1 MSEPAA
7 VHWRDL
13 RHLGPARRTA
23 ELLLPLP
30 FLLLAL
36 AAAQRGWIGAA
47 LVAAALF
54 FTAALRLTHDLYHRN
69 LGLSRRSSDALLFL
83 LSVLLG
89 GALHAIEHTHLHHH
103 RRCLADDDLEGRLAR
118 FGFWQAL
125 WRSPLYPVLIHRHTL
140 RHGSRRQRDWVRG
153 ELVAVALVQ
162 LLIWSSAGPALQTLC
177 LALLLANAAVPMVGI
192 WSVHHDTAHHG
203 RAPQRQRARRWR
215 WLDAPTFN
223 MLYHDEHHR
232 FPAVP
237 ACRLPELA
245 RRLAALERP
254 RRQRPAGA
262 ARGLRLV
269 GALAL
274 LALLAGCRHRL
285 AAVPALDAC
294 AIGLPVVAETL
305 SYPLAL
311 PGRRGG
317 GVAGDCQ
324 FRRVEQAGDAA
335 QIQLS
340 LFTDAAADGRSL
352 EQTFA
357 LILAEAG
364 NTFGPAQAAT
374 LGTPGPPA
382 AVFESNGEPAQIVVA
397 DRGLILTLGLRG
409 MPRERALQLAQ
420 QLWQA
425 LERHRPGKRD

>member
-1 MSEPAA
+1 MTEPAA
-7 VHWRDL
+7 LQWRDL
-13 RHLGPARRTA
+13 RSLSRTRRMA

-30 FLLLAL
+30 WLLLAL
-36 AAAQRGWIGAA
+36 AAAFSGWIGAA
-47 LVAAALF
+47 LAATALF
-54 FTAALRLTHDLYHRN
+54 FTAGLRLTHDLYHRN
-69 LGLSRRSSDALLFL
+69 LGLDRRSTNGLLFL

-89 GALHAIEHTHLHHH
+89 GALHAIEYTHLQHH
-103 RRCLADDDLEGRLAR
+103 RRCLAEDDLEGRIGHL
-118 FGFWQAL
+118 GFWQAL
-125 WRSPLYPVLIHRHTL
+125 WRSPIYPVLIHLHTL
-140 RHGSRRQRDWVRG
+140 RHGSRRQRHWVQV

-162 LLIWSSAGPALQTLC
+162 ALIWASSSTALQC
-177 LALLLANAAVPMVGI
+177 ISLALLLANAAVPMVGI
-192 WSVHHDTAHHG
+192 WSVHRDTAHQPH
-203 RAPQRQRARRWR
+203 RARSIRWR

-223 MLYHDEHHR
+223 MLYHLEHHR

-245 RRLAALERP
+245 RRIAALERP
-254 RRQRPAGA
+254 SSSPLSQQRQP
-262 ARGLRLV
+262 LRFV
-269 GALAL
+269 TALAL

-311 PGRRGG
+311 PGRRGD

-324 FRRVEQAGDAA
+324 FRRLERAGDAA

-340 LFTDAAADGRSL
+340 LFTDAAAGERPL

-374 LGTPGPPA
+374 LGTPGPQA
-382 AVFESNGEPAQIVVA
+382 ALFENNGEPAQIVVA
-397 DRGLILTLGLRG
+397 DRGLILTLGLHG
-409 MPRERALQLAQ
+409 LPRERALRLAQ

-425 LERHRPGKRD
+425 LERHRPSTQR